1 MKQITY
7 ILILLVGIL
16 TSCNGSSSKSHAEGG
31 DTLALKYAK
40 HISIIEHDGYTQV
53 NLTDPWKEGRILHTY
68 YLVPKGEK
76 GDGVAEELSQKGES
90 KLVEAASVVRTPVE
104 RSVVFTTVHASLIIE
119 LGAGKQITGVC
130 DLKYMN
136 LPWVHQQVQAGKIV
150 DCGSGLD
157 ADVEKIIDSKPEM
170 LLVSPFENSGGYGK
184 LEEIGIPIIEAAD
197 YMETSALGRAEWM
210 KFYGML
216 YGVGK
221 HAKTL
226 FDKVDN
232 NYQTLK
238 QKAINASIHRSIIT
252 EMKTGGVWYVPG
264 GKSVISEMIKDA
276 GGRYVYAANNDAG
289 SLSYPFEK
297 VLNDAGNADVWIYK
311 YAGHPATLQEI
322 YADYNGYGEMKAWKT
337 GQVYACDTETSRY
350 FEEAS
355 FHPDRVLMDFVI
367 ILHPELPY
375 KYLRYYHKVR
385 S

>member
-1 MKQITY
+1 MRKILY
-7 ILILLVGIL
+7 ILILLASIL

-40 HISIIEHDGYTQV
+40 HISIIEHTDYTQV

-68 YLVPKGEK
+68 YLVPKGKK
-76 GDGVAEELSQKGES
+76 GDDVAETLKQKGEN
-90 KLVEAASVVRTPVE
+90 KQVEASSVVRTPVE

-119 LGAGKQITGVC
+119 LGAAKQITGVC
-130 DLKYMN
+130 DLNYMN
-136 LPWVHQQVQAGKIV
+136 IPWIHQQVKAGAIT

-157 ADVEKIIDSKPEM
+157 ADVEKIIDSKPEV

-184 LEEIGIPIIEAAD
+184 LEEIGIPIVETAD

-216 YGVGK
+216 YGVQK
-221 HAKTL
+221 HANAL
-226 FDKVDN
+226 FDKVDS
-232 NYQTLK
+232 NYHTLK
-238 QKAINASIHRSIIT
+238 QKAINSKIHRSIIT

-276 GGRYVYAANNDAG
+276 GGRYVYAANKDAG

-297 VLNDAGNADVWIYK
+297 VLDDAGNADVWIYK

-322 YADYNGYGEMKAWKT
+322 YADYHGYGEMKAWKT
-337 GQVYACDTETSRY
+337 AQVYGCDTEKSRY

-355 FHPDRVLMDFVI
+355 FHPERVLLDFI
-367 ILHPELPY
+367 IMLHPELRLG
-375 KYLRYYHKVR
+375 YLRYYHKIK
-385 S
+385 